1 MSKNKPGVPFHKLQ
15 NCISSHQKGK
25 IGSKKVSQ
33 DARLTERV
41 REVVKKTNILQ
52 LQEFP
57 TPSYC
62 RCCSVT
68 KRSNSGIAEAL
79 KAFGKAQSPSGA
91 NRTLL
96 IITDQALATLASA
109 SLVLPSSPLTLI
121 HWDLPAEGR
130 KAFERRFSLL
140 RSASCNIHQDPRE
153 MSTKTEVHLLLRPHD
168 APVLPSIMD
177 FLRRCDSKVPEE
189 LEVFHTGAMIA
200 RERRQQ
206 LCSNLEKVKIYW
218 VE

>member
-1 MSKNKPGVPFHKLQ
+1 MHFQLNSAMSKNKPGVPFHKLQ

-25 IGSKKVSQ
+25 IGSKKVSH

-79 KAFGKAQSPSGA
+79 RAPYGQPDRKISVFYAFPYHKFRPVVA
-91 NRTLL
+91 LL
-96 IITDQALATLASA
+96 YTHNYGLKKDNLKCEH
-109 SLVLPSSPLTLI
+109 V
-121 HWDLPAEGR
+121 
-130 KAFERRFSLL
+130 
-140 RSASCNIHQDPRE
+140 
-153 MSTKTEVHLLLRPHD
+153 
-168 APVLPSIMD
+168 
-177 FLRRCDSKVPEE
+177 
-189 LEVFHTGAMIA
+189 MI
-200 RERRQQ
+200 
-206 LCSNLEKVKIYW
+206 
-218 VE
+218 